1 MELISDLDTPA
12 LLVDLDI
19 ADANVRR
26 MAERARR
33 AGVSLRPHIKTHKTP
48 ALAHL
53 QIKAGAIGVT
63 AAKLGEAEVMAASG
77 IDDILVAYPIVG
89 ERKIQRLLRLAR
101 SAKVTNALD
110 HLDVAEGLS
119 RAFEAAGMKLDVLV
133 ELDSGYGR
141 CGLAP
146 GQAAAQFVRALVRLP
161 GLRFRGFMVLAGEI
175 YKAPTDEEKEKVA
188 RREIQIALDT
198 ANLLAADGLKAEII
212 SVGST
217 DSARFMERVR
227 GATEYRPGAYIFND
241 MSVVDYGAA
250 ALEECSLTVLATVV
264 SLPAPGRVIVDAG
277 SKSLTHALA
286 PKTPGYGYIKGWPG
300 AVIERLSEEHGIV
313 RMTQGWETLRIGARV
328 EIIPNYCSDVINYFD
343 QLVAVRSK
351 QVEAVWP
358 ILARGKNQ

>member
-1 MELISDLDTPA
+1 
-12 LLVDLDI
+12 
-19 ADANVRR
+19 
-26 MAERARR
+26 
-33 AGVSLRPHIKTHKTP
+33 LRPHIKTHKTP

-53 QIKAGAIGVT
+53 QIKAGAMGVT

-89 ERKIQRLLRLAR
+89 ERKIERLLSLAR
-101 SAKVTNALD
+101 RAKMTNSLD
-110 HLDVAEGLS
+110 NVQVAEGLS

-146 GQAAAQFVRALVRLP
+146 GQAAAEFVRALALLP

-175 YKAPTDEEKEKVA
+175 YKASTDEEKEKVA
-188 RREIQIALDT
+188 RREIQIALNT
-198 ANLLAADGLKAEII
+198 AVLLAADGLPAEII

-286 PKTPGYGYIKGWPG
+286 SVTPGYGYVRGWPG
-300 AVIERLSEEHGIV
+300 AVVERLSEEHGIV
-313 RMTQGWETLRIGARV
+313 RVPRGWEALRVGAKV
-328 EIIPNYCSDVINYFD
+328 EIIPNYCSDVVNYFD
-343 QLVAVRSK
+343 QIVAVRR
-351 QVEAVWP
+351 QRVEAVWP